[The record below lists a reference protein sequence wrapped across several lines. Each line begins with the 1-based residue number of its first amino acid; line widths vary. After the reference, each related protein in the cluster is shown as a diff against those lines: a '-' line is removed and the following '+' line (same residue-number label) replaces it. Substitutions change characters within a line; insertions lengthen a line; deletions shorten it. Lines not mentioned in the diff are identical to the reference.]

1 MKLGSV
7 RLFVLDEADKMMD
20 DAFINEV
27 TAVFNAMPGHKQ
39 CIALS
44 ATYPERLARMV
55 GRFMRDPQHL
65 REALQFQIF

>member
-1 MKLGSV
+1 MKLGSIK
-7 RLFVLDEADKMMD
+7 LFVLDEADKMMD
-20 DAFINEV
+20 EAFSNDV
-27 TAVFNAMPGHKQ
+27 TAVFNAMPQHKQ

-65 REALQFQIF
+65 RDPLQ

>member
-7 RLFVLDEADKMMD
+7 KLFVLDEADKMMD
-20 DAFINEV
+20 DAFLNEV
-27 TAVFNAMPGHKQ
+27 TAVFNAMPEHKQ

-44 ATYPERLARMV
+44 ATYPERLSKMV

-65 REALQFQIF
+65 RQAFQ